1 MVPSS
6 PQCHVF
12 AGKVF
17 YACDYV
23 EFMETITICRKSKI
37 LQKYMYMYYTLG
49 EIFLLWKYSC
59 NTAFGNQT
67 HSSYI
72 SISSMYTLDIL

>member
-49 EIFLLWKYSC
+49 EIFLL
-59 NTAFGNQT
+59 
-67 HSSYI
+67 
-72 SISSMYTLDIL
+72 